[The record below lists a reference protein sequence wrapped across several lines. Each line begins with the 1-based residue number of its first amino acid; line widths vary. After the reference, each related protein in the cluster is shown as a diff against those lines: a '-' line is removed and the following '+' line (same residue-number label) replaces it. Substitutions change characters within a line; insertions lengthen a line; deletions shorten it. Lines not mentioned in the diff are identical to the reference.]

1 MSDTKT
7 TSGVSRR
14 SFLKASA
21 LALPLINAGCRSFF
35 TGAPRRPAPS
45 ARVNLAVIGCGT
57 QGFANM
63 GGFLQDKRV
72 QVTTV
77 CDPVLSAG
85 KYSYKSEKTCGRQP
99 AKKFVDDYYKHA
111 DCRMVADFREVL
123 DDPTIDAVLIA
134 TPDHWH
140 AIQSVMAMKAG
151 KHVYCQKPMSLGISE
166 GKEMARVAKETGM
179 TFQVGSQQ
187 RSSSEFRVAAELVAS
202 GYIGE
207 CKSCEI
213 GLPGGNKGMYGHEKS
228 IGRDPWPAPD
238 YFTPKDMWDMWQGPA
253 QHWENNAFIQG
264 IHDPMCWRW
273 NSRTGG
279 GMITDWGAHHLDIL
293 QWTLGMDE
301 SGPVAIENM
310 EHDRDPNDRIFDW
323 AANYSFDV
331 VYANGFRAHV
341 TNKLPN
347 GLKFHGKKGDLF
359 VARRKLERPDFL
371 RKWNEKKDLKEGD
384 VHLYRPKDGGSHE
397 MDFIDAVYSGGR
409 TACPCSVGHRSIT
422 IAHIANICER
432 LGVKSLTWDPAS
444 ERFPDNEDANR
455 LAVVPHHNGWTL

>member
-99 AKKFVDDYYKHA
+99 AKKFVDDYYKNA

-166 GKEMARVAKETGM
+166 GKEMARVAKKTGM

-187 RSSSEFRVAAELVAS
+187 RSASEFRVAAELVAS

-207 CKSCEI
+207 CTSCEI

-384 VHLYRPKDGGSHE
+384 VHLYRPKGGGSHE

>member
-1 MSDTKT
+1 MNVTRKT
-7 TSGVSRR
+7 
-14 SFLKASA
+14 FLGTGL
-21 LALPLINAGCRSFF
+21 LALGGCRMFNIA
-35 TGAPRRPAPS
+35 TVNPRRPKPS
-45 ARVNLAVIGCGT
+45 ERVNLAVIGCGT

-63 GGFLQDKRV
+63 NGFLQDKRV
-72 QVTTV
+72 QITTV

-85 KYSYKSEKTCGRQP
+85 RYSYRSEKTYGRAP
-99 AKKFVDDYYKHA
+99 AKMYVDAFYKNE
-111 DCRMVADFREVL
+111 DCRMVADFRDVL
-123 DDPTIDAVLIA
+123 ADPSVDAVLIA

-151 KHVYCQKPMSLGISE
+151 KSVYCQKPMSLGVSE
-166 GKEMARVAKETGM
+166 GQVMARVAKETGV

-202 GYIGE
+202 GYIGD

-213 GLPGGNKGMYGHEKS
+213 GLPGGNQGMYGHQNSLCREL
-228 IGRDPWPAPD
+228 WPVPD
-238 YFTPKDMWDMWQGPA
+238 YFTPKGMWDMWQGPA
-253 QHWENNAFIQG
+253 RHWEGNSFIQG
-264 IHDPMCWRW
+264 IHDPMCWRF

-293 QWTLGMDE
+293 QWALGMDG

-310 EHDRDPNDRIFDW
+310 VHDRDPNDCIFDW

-341 TNKLPN
+341 SNKLPN

-359 VARRKLERPDFL
+359 VARGKLERPEFL

-384 VHLYRPKDGGSHE
+384 VRLYRPEGGVSHE
-397 MDFIDAVYSGGR
+397 MDFINAVYSGGR
-409 TACPCSVGHRSIT
+409 VACPCSVGHRSIT
-422 IAHIANICER
+422 IAHLANICER
-432 LGVKSLTWDPAS
+432 QGVSGLKWDPAR
-444 ERFPDNEDANR
+444 EQVVGNDAANKM
-455 LAVVPHHNGWTL
+455 LQVDHHNGWTLG

>member
-1 MSDTKT
+1 MNLTRKT
-7 TSGVSRR
+7 
-14 SFLKASA
+14 FLGTGL
-21 LALPLINAGCRSFF
+21 LALGGCRMFNIA
-35 TGAPRRPAPS
+35 TVNPRRPKPS
-45 ARVNLAVIGCGT
+45 ERVNLAVIGCGT

-63 GGFLQDKRV
+63 NGFLQDKRV
-72 QVTTV
+72 QITTV

-85 KYSYKSEKTCGRQP
+85 KYSYRSEKTYGRAP
-99 AKKFVDDYYKHA
+99 AKMYVDAFYKNE
-111 DCRMVADFREVL
+111 DCRMVADFRDVL
-123 DDPTIDAVLIA
+123 ADPSVDAVLIA

-151 KHVYCQKPMSLGISE
+151 KSVYCQKPMSLGVSE
-166 GKEMARVAKETGM
+166 GQVMARVAKETGV

-202 GYIGE
+202 GYIGD
-207 CKSCEI
+207 CKACEI
-213 GLPGGNKGMYGHEKS
+213 GLPGGNQGMYGHQNSLCREL
-228 IGRDPWPAPD
+228 WPVPD
-238 YFTPKDMWDMWQGPA
+238 YFTPKGMWDMWQGPA
-253 QHWENNAFIQG
+253 RHWEGNAFIQG
-264 IHDPMCWRW
+264 IHDPMCWRF

-293 QWTLGMDE
+293 QWTLGMDD

-341 TNKLPN
+341 SNKLPN

-359 VARRKLERPDFL
+359 VARGKLERPESL

-384 VHLYRPKDGGSHE
+384 VHLYRPEGGVSHE
-397 MDFIDAVYSGGR
+397 MDFINAVYSGGR

-422 IAHIANICER
+422 IAHLANICER
-432 LGVKSLTWDPAS
+432 LGVSGLKWDPAR
-444 ERFPDNEDANR
+444 EQVVGNDAANKM
-455 LAVVPHHNGWTL
+455 LQVDHHNGWTLG